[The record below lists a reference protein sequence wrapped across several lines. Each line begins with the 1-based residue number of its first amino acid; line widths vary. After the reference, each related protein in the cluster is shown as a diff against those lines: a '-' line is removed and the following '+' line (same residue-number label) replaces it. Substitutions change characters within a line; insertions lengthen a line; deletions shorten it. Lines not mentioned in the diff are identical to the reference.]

1 MVAPAFRGCR
11 DLPKQAS
18 TDAGKNNITGF
29 IFSWVIY
36 FHYINPLFIYKTASI
51 FRDGKALALY
61 YNNDKECFMRLFINV
76 IIIVSISQCVNV
88 FAQDNVI
95 RYPWR
100 YGRISLNE
108 NNEFVPQI
116 IHMRDDIYGVGEAGA
131 SLNDARM
138 AQSGVAVRLSVIQ
151 QGQVVNAL
159 LDFYNSNNQPAYIFE
174 GGLMPCN
181 KAFDITTSNIVL
193 DGMCGIYDGVDGW
206 QVIPAGDHYK
216 ESFSLTQAFEFLP
229 GKHHYKINAGSFIIR
244 VGDDIF
250 AREDAE
256 SILFDLIN
264 WRYGYVLKSYER
276 VSKWDL
282 MAGTYVL
289 PEYSGDKRM
298 DEYRIYSNQ
307 VSIDLNGDELA
318 HTESYQWRIDS
329 GMIPEKFSVQELAE

>member
-1 MVAPAFRGCR
+1 
-11 DLPKQAS
+11 
-18 TDAGKNNITGF
+18 
-29 IFSWVIY
+29 
-36 FHYINPLFIYKTASI
+36 
-51 FRDGKALALY
+51 
-61 YNNDKECFMRLFINV
+61 MRLFINV
-76 IIIVSISQCVNV
+76 IIIVTISQCVNV
-88 FAQDNVI
+88 FAQDNII

-108 NNEFVPQI
+108 KGEVVPKI
-116 IHMRDDIYGVGEAGA
+116 IHISDDIYGVGEGGA
-131 SLNDARM
+131 SLNDAKM
-138 AQSGVAVRLSVIQ
+138 AQSGVTVRLRVIQ
-151 QGQVVNAL
+151 QGQEVSAL
-159 LDFYNSNNQPAYIFE
+159 LDFDNSNNQPAYIFE

-206 QVIPAGDHYK
+206 QVIPAGGHYK

-229 GKHHYKINAGSFIIR
+229 GKYHYKINAGSFIIR

-264 WRYGYVLKSYER
+264 WRYGDELKSYER

-282 MAGTYVL
+282 MAGTYAL
-289 PEYSGDKRM
+289 PEYSGTNRM

-329 GMIPEKFSVQELAE
+329 GMIPEKFNVQGLGE